1 MHLCHYTIAI
11 NEQTRKIGEEGMAKT
26 NREQMKNSAWICVL
40 NDNDSW
46 TGLDGS
52 WIAITEEEQQEA
64 LYNDERV
71 CDLDLTKFSL
81 RTLVDWAIDAG
92 YFDEQSQA

>member
-1 MHLCHYTIAI
+1 MALSTSISK
-11 NEQTRKIGEEGMAKT
+11 TREEGMANA

-40 NDNDSW
+40 NDNDTW

-52 WIAITEEEQQEA
+52 WIAITEEGQQEA

-71 CDLDLTKFSL
+71 CDLDLTKYSL
-81 RTLVDWAIDAG
+81 RTLIDWAIDAG
-92 YFDEQSQA
+92 YFDEQTQARLQA